1 MENRLHKWLFDYK
14 LLHVFFWC
22 LIGVFL
28 FVSDYDTEY
37 NRSFYIG
44 QSILVPLASC
54 IPFYLTAY
62 NFVPQFLY
70 QKKYLQ
76 LITGLLSLL
85 ILLVPCQILLIRF
98 ILHYVDNRL
107 SSIPPK
113 EDILYV
119 FYMGVWNNLLCIF
132 IGGGLKIMSDRFKL
146 EKEKVR
152 TELDFLRAQ
161 INPHFLFNMLN
172 TIYFQVEKTNVQAR
186 ASIEKMSEMLRYQL
200 YECVH
205 DRIAIEREIQ
215 YIKSYVQMQSLR
227 LEDGTDVRL
236 EIDELLSG
244 FYIAPLL
251 IQPLIENAF
260 KYISNHREASKNEVH
275 IRLDNKDGRLQVQIT
290 NTENSIHQTALLM
303 NSGGIGY
310 KNLKRRL
317 DLLYPGNHSITNK
330 QEYNRFTVI
339 LNICLYDTSGIY
351 SSTSNNLLADQ
362 LSLKPSVVK

>member
-1 MENRLHKWLFDYK
+1 METRLHKWLFDYK

-22 LIGVFL
+22 LIGIFL
-28 FVSDYDTEY
+28 YVSDFDTEY
-37 NRSFYIG
+37 SKQLYIG
-44 QSILVPLASC
+44 QSLLVPLASC

-62 NFVPQFLY
+62 YFIPRFLY
-70 QKKYLQ
+70 QKKYLI
-76 LITGLLSLL
+76 LIGGLLLLL

-107 SSIPPK
+107 SIIPPK

-119 FYMGVWNNLLCIF
+119 LYMGVWNNLLCIF

-172 TIYFQVEKTNVQAR
+172 TIYFQIEKTNTPAR

-205 DRIAIEREIQ
+205 DRIATEREVQ

-227 LEDGTDVRL
+227 LEEGTDIRL
-236 EIDELLSG
+236 EIDESLTGS
-244 FYIAPLL
+244 YIAPLL

-260 KYISNHREASKNEVH
+260 KYISNDNEPSKNKVH
-275 IRLDNKDGRLQVQIT
+275 IRLDNIDGRLQAQIT
-290 NTENSIHQTALLM
+290 NTENASHHTALLV
-303 NSGGIGY
+303 NNGGIGY

-317 DLLYPGNHSITNK
+317 ELLYPGNHVLTHK
-330 QEYNRFTVI
+330 QEENKFTVI
-339 LNICLYDTSGIY
+339 LNISLYNANGSLR
-351 SSTSNNLLADQ
+351 STSNNL
-362 LSLKPSVVK
+362 